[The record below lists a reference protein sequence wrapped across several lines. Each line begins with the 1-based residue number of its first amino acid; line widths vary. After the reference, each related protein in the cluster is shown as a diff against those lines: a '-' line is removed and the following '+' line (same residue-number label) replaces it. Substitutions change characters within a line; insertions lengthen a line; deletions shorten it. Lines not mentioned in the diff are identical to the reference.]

1 MKNLFIYVLF
11 FLMSQSYQT
20 KAQISISP
28 IIGIDFSEIIQ
39 ESKEINTWYE
49 IKINNESYSIISPTL
64 GIKLGI
70 PIWNDFSFTLSSNY
84 SLKNAKTNYS
94 DLVNLNHLRFHFLQN
109 SLMLNYLLAEKFN
122 IGLGYFYNY
131 SNSFRIRSKKVDW
144 TDVDLSYHNQGPTI
158 SIGYLWKDWMLSA
171 YYQLG
176 MKHFISLDD
185 PRDYARLKNFAMN
198 SIGLNMAYKF
208 EFKIPW
214 FNKRGSKCPKF

>member
-39 ESKEINTWYE
+39 EPQEIDIWGE
-49 IKINNESYSIISPTL
+49 IKINNESYSIISPTM

-70 PIWNDFSFTLSSNY
+70 PIWNDLSFTLSSNY
-84 SLKNAKTNYS
+84 SLKNAKIIYGDIPS
-94 DLVNLNHLRFHFLQN
+94 YIHLRFHFLQN
-109 SLMLNYLLAEKFN
+109 SLMLNYLLTEKFN

-131 SNSFRIRSKKVDW
+131 AFGFKIRGVTPNW

-158 SIGYLWKDWMLSA
+158 SIGYVWKDWMLNA

-185 PRDYARLKNFAMN
+185 PRKHASLKNFSMN

-208 EFKIPW
+208 EFKIPC

>member
-11 FLMSQSYQT
+11 FLMSQSYQS
-20 KAQISISP
+20 KAQLSLSP
-28 IIGIDFSEIIQ
+28 IFGIDFSEIIQ
-39 ESKEINTWYE
+39 NPPVIYTWGQ

-70 PIWNDFSFTLSSNY
+70 PIWNELNITLSSNF
-84 SLKNAKTNYS
+84 SLKNANTNYG
-94 DLVNLNHLRFHFLQN
+94 DLFNRNHLRFQFLQN
-109 SLMLNYLLAEKFN
+109 SLLLNYLLAEKIN

-131 SNSFRIRSKKVDW
+131 SNRFKIRSETGDW
-144 TDVDLSYHNQGPTI
+144 TKVNLSYYNQGATF
-158 SIGYLWKDWMLSA
+158 SIGYLWKDWMLNA

-176 MKHFISLDD
+176 MKHFVSFATPEISRLD
-185 PRDYARLKNFAMN
+185 NFAMN

-214 FNKRGSKCPKF
+214 YNKRGSKCPKF